1 MKKQLL
7 LFIIATV
14 IVTCLGS
21 ISSAHSGRTDASGGH
36 YDRST
41 GLYHYHHGYPAHRHI
56 NGICPYENNYNSS
69 YDFGYNMQVVTFKPE
84 RPVATIKPE
93 RPVTTITPER
103 PVTTITPE
111 RPVTTITPERPVTTI
126 TPYSSGIYED
136 SGKTEN
142 KSTEDYDSLVLDQLS
157 VPIGTACFSLC
168 FLLCL
173 SIHLYYYFKE
183 NKTRR
188 KNKNSHKQEDEL

>member
-21 ISSAHSGRTDASGGH
+21 ISSAHSGRTDVSGGH

-69 YDFGYNMQVVTFKPE
+69 YDFGYNMQVVTFK
-84 RPVATIKPE
+84 
-93 RPVTTITPER
+93 
-103 PVTTITPE
+103 
-111 RPVTTITPERPVTTI
+111 PERPVTTI

>member
-69 YDFGYNMQVVTFKPE
+69 YDFGYNMQVVTFK
-84 RPVATIKPE
+84 
-93 RPVTTITPER
+93 
-103 PVTTITPE
+103 PE